1 MEHILDKLKIWKSEL
16 KKITPDIGI
25 RTSSNSDHIEAPYL
39 VGYNEKCD
47 ISFRI
52 SYCSKGRVLNEGFRF
67 HMERRGN
74 TEINNYV
81 DIDKSNTTFIVYKKI
96 LKDIIEFE
104 SSISTI
110 MREFPNIPKKY
121 ERDILI
127 SELIKEVRKESM

>member
-1 MEHILDKLKIWKSEL
+1 MEDIIEKLKNWKSEL

-39 VGYNEKCD
+39 VGYDEKCD

-52 SYCSKGRVLNEGFRF
+52 SYCSVLNEGFRF
-67 HMERRGN
+67 YIERSGD
-74 TEINNYV
+74 TKINSYV
-81 DIDKSNTTFIVYKKI
+81 DIDKSNTTFIVYKEI

-104 SSISTI
+104 KSISI
-110 MREFPNIPKKY
+110 IVREFPNIPKKY